1 MVKRISILGSTGSIG
16 TQTLDVARHLNI
28 KVEGLAANT
37 NIDLLEKQVREFNPS
52 IIAVMNEDYAKI
64 LNSRLSGISVEV
76 LSGIE
81 GFKRVA
87 SIENVKTVVSS
98 IVGVAGLIPT
108 MEAIKNGKDIAL
120 ANKETLVTAGSIVMG
135 EAFKRGVN
143 IFPVDSEHSAIF
155 QCLMGNNIKDVA
167 KIILTASGGPFWG
180 RKKDELGD
188 VSVEEAL
195 KHPNWS
201 MGNKISI
208 DSATMMNKG
217 LEVIEARWLFG
228 IPLDRIEV
236 LIHPQSVIHSM
247 VEYADGA
254 VMAQL
259 GAPDMKLP
267 IQLALTYPKRLPN
280 KFAKLDFAKYNSLT
294 FASPD
299 METFPCLRLAYDALR
314 LGGTMPA
321 VLNAA
326 NEKAVQLFIENKIRF
341 LDIPRVIEK
350 AMGDHCVKMDPSL
363 CDIIEVDSWVR
374 ERIKRDNRY
383 IGY

>member
-1 MVKRISILGSTGSIG
+1 M
-16 TQTLDVARHLNI
+16 
-28 KVEGLAANT
+28 
-37 NIDLLEKQVREFNPS
+37 
-52 IIAVMNEDYAKI
+52 
-64 LNSRLSGISVEV
+64 
-76 LSGIE
+76 
-81 GFKRVA
+81 A

-294 FASPD
+294 FASPIWKLS
-299 METFPCLRLAYDALR
+299 P
-314 LGGTMPA
+314 P
-321 VLNAA
+321 
-326 NEKAVQLFIENKIRF
+326 
-341 LDIPRVIEK
+341 
-350 AMGDHCVKMDPSL
+350 
-363 CDIIEVDSWVR
+363 
-374 ERIKRDNRY
+374 
-383 IGY
+383 